1 MSRTESLKEKIDAL
15 YLDKNTSRAKDW
27 ADYLHT
33 SHVFKVADKA
43 RELSE
48 RFNANTDLAVAA
60 AMLHDVADAVM
71 PREDPRHEQESSTIA
86 RSFLR
91 ATGFN
96 DDEIRVIVDDAMKYH
111 SCRGSDAPQTLE
123 GKVMATADALVHLQT
138 DFYDFAVRT
147 FTAHGETIADISQW
161 GLEKTDRDFH
171 KKIFFPEVQD
181 EVRPDFEREKRRFG
195 SMR

>member
-1 MSRTESLKEKIDAL
+1 MTRIDSLKKRIDAL

-43 RELSE
+43 LELSE
-48 RFNANTDLAVAA
+48 RFNASAELAVAA
-60 AMLHDVADAVM
+60 AMLHDIADAVM
-71 PREDPRHEQESSTIA
+71 SREDPRHEQESATIA

-91 ATGFN
+91 ACTFN
-96 DDEIRVIVDDAMKYH
+96 DEEIQTIVDDAMKHH
-111 SCRGSDAPQTLE
+111 SCRGEDRPQTLE
-123 GKVMATADALVHLQT
+123 GKVMATADAVVHLQT
-138 DFYDFAVRT
+138 DFYDFAVRN
-147 FTAHGETIADISQW
+147 FTASGETNADISNW

-181 EVRPDFEREKRRFG
+181 EVRPDYERERRRFA
-195 SMR
+195 SLR

>member
-1 MSRTESLKEKIDAL
+1 MSRIELLKERIDAL

-43 RELSE
+43 KELAE
-48 RFNANTDLAVAA
+48 RFNANTELAVAA
-60 AMLHDVADAVM
+60 GMLHDIADAVM
-71 PREDPRHEQESSTIA
+71 SREDPRHEQESMTIA

-96 DDEIRVIVDDAMKYH
+96 DEEIRIVVDDAMKYH
-111 SCRGSDAPQTLE
+111 SCRGIDAPQTLE

-138 DFYDFAVRT
+138 DFYDFAVNN
-147 FTAHGETIADISQW
+147 FTVRGETNADISEW
-161 GLEKTDRDFH
+161 GLEKTDRDFN
-171 KKIFFPEVQD
+171 KKIFFPEIQE